1 MVEISLNFVF
11 IQHFRVKF
19 TVPQEH
25 VLKERSDVLGVVARD
40 DSIEVTEGTTA
51 VPNTSIGISHIQ
63 TTNELSSID

>member
-1 MVEISLNFVF
+1 M
-11 IQHFRVKF
+11 KF

-51 VPNTSIGISHIQ
+51 VPNTGIGISHIQ